1 MQYLV
6 DGKPVEGV
14 PTRDVNN
21 LRVAHERPEAEAVL
35 ISRDAALQRYKK
47 LLKILYGFLAVI
59 IALAPPGLAAADPH
73 DWVILVPMVAV
84 IWAIFAWFLPFMFRR
99 KVGQFAARMNVTT
112 LPAAPGTAVRVDQT
126 GLTIGGKSWTW
137 PLLSIDSI
145 ELTRSSTGG
154 DYPTSYTILQSLG
167 LTAGGERIQLDGNM
181 LSTGSAI
188 LDQIYRRLKPAA

>member
-126 GLTIGGKSWTW
+126 GLTIGSKSWAW

-154 DYPTSYTILQSLG
+154 DYPTSYAILQSLG

>member
-99 KVGQFAARMNVTT
+99 KVRQFAARMNVTT

-167 LTAGGERIQLDGNM
+167 LAAGGERIQLDGNM

-188 LDQIYRRLKPAA
+188 LDQIYRRLKRAA